1 MAASELSAADQA
13 YNDGVGHMR
22 AGDHESAVA
31 SFGQALA
38 QNPDHRAA
46 ALARPR
52 SLVKL
57 GRFGDAVSELKAVV
71 GRRPTDGAAFNDLG
85 MVYRQMNEAEGALW
99 CFRAA
104 VRLDPR
110 QIDYYYNLGRTYWD
124 IGRHSD
130 AARVFESLIEI
141 HPDDVEVH
149 HELADLHFVLG
160 DSEACAHHIE
170 RCLELAPERPEVHQ
184 WRAKLAYLEREEL
197 APAAVANFGG
207 ATIRDGEAE

>member
-1 MAASELSAADQA
+1 MTASDLSPADQA

-22 AGDHESAVA
+22 AGDHQAAVDC
-31 SFGQALA
+31 FTEALR

-46 ALARPR
+46 SLARPR
-52 SLVKL
+52 SLVQL
-57 GRFGDAVSELKAVV
+57 GQFGDAVAELKAIV

-85 MVYRQMNEAEGALW
+85 MVYCQMNEGEGALW

-110 QIDYYYNLGRTYWD
+110 AVNFHYNLGRTYWD

-130 AARVFESLIEI
+130 AARAFEALLEI

-160 DSEACAHHIE
+160 DSEACALHIE
-170 RCLELAPERPEVHQ
+170 QCIEIAPDRPEVHQ

-197 APAAVANFGG
+197 QPAAVANFGG
-207 ATIRDGEAE
+207 ATHSEGEAN